1 MDYYNTLGINK
12 DATPE
17 DIKKAY
23 RSLAS
28 KHHPDKGGDTATFQ
42 KVQEAYATL
51 SDPQKRA
58 AYDNPSPFG
67 QNSNGG
73 WQQAN
78 AGVPPGFEQFFSQFG
93 PDLGAMFGHHFN
105 PRSQKNRSINL
116 QTEISLEEA
125 YTGKTVIANYRLPT
139 GSEKSFEVKIPAG
152 VQNGMT
158 LRIAGAGDDSIR
170 QLPPGDAMLTITVRS
185 HHVFER
191 NGNDLIQQIELS
203 AWDAILGRDLEIETI
218 GKDRLTIRIREGTQ
232 PDAVLRIQGH
242 GMPDVHNP
250 SIKGNHMLIIKIN
263 IPSNLTE
270 YQKNTI
276 RSILP

>member
-1 MDYYNTLGINK
+1 MDYYNTLGITK

-51 SDPQKRA
+51 SDPEKRA
-58 AYDNPSPFG
+58 AYDNPSPFNQG
-67 QNSNGG
+67 PVGN
-73 WQQAN
+73 
-78 AGVPPGFEQFFSQFG
+78 GVPPGFEQFFSQFG

-125 YTGKTVIANYRLPT
+125 FTGKTIIANYRLPT
-139 GSEKSFEVKIPAG
+139 GSEKSFEVKIPPG
-152 VQNGMT
+152 IQNGMT
-158 LRIAGAGDDSIR
+158 LRIAGAGDDSIK
-170 QLPPGDAMLTITVRS
+170 QMHPGDAMLTISVRP
-185 HHVFER
+185 HHIFER
-191 NGNDLIQQIELS
+191 NGNDLIQQVELS
-203 AWDAILGRDLEIETI
+203 VWDAMLGKDLEIETI
-218 GKDRLTIRIREGTQ
+218 NKDRLTVRIREGTQ
-232 PDAVLRIQGH
+232 PDAVLRIQGR

-250 SIKGNHMLIIKIN
+250 AMKGNQMLVIKIN